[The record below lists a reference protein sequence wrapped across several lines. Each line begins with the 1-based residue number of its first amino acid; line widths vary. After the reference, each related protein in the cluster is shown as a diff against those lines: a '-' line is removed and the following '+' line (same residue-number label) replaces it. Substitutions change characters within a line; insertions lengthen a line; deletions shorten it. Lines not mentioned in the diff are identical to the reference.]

1 MVPFTLG
8 NRHLHVGKHDHTK
21 PEYGGNPE
29 ANVGN
34 VYEHIFFHNTTSANI
49 VAVAPTSVK
58 EGKNPLVNVAFGLY
72 NIYMTKER
80 LDVNTTKSDRSG
92 FAGLLETILRKFR
105 TPMFMMM
112 MAPIAV
118 LYVFCMGVSLSPGI
132 FLFNKVSIL
141 TAESGP
147 LIHSVSLGLSM
158 AAGFFLYGFTIIF
171 LVPMVNKL
179 LPLKVKPHRDS
190 WFSISVIP
198 WYYHNA
204 LHYLVRYTFL
214 DFITPTPLN
223 KLYFQLMGMKVGK
236 GTMINTSNVS
246 DPCLIELGDYVTIGG
261 SATLVAHY
269 GMKGMLIIDKLVIHD
284 NVTIGMRACI
294 FGDVVIGKNA
304 TIKPHDVVLP
314 KSRIPEYNKEAEAA
328 LLAIKSGQIENFKG

>member
-1 MVPFTLG
+1 MATIPRQMLVTSMNISL
-8 NRHLHVGKHDHTK
+8 L
-21 PEYGGNPE
+21 
-29 ANVGN
+29 
-34 VYEHIFFHNTTSANI
+34 ITTSKNI
-49 VAVAPTSVK
+49 VAVAPTARK
-58 EGKNPLVNVAFGLY
+58 MEKNPLVNGAFKLY
-72 NIYMTKER
+72 NIVMTKER
-80 LDVNTTKSDRSG
+80 LDVNSTKSDRTG
-92 FAGLLETILRKFR
+92 FAGLLEGLMRKFR
-105 TPMFMMM
+105 TQMFMVM

-118 LYVFCMGVSLSPGI
+118 LYVFCMGVSLSPGV
-132 FLFNKVSIL
+132 FLFNHVSLL
-141 TAESGP
+141 TANSSP
-147 LIHSVSLGLSM
+147 MIHSVSLGLSI

-171 LVPMVNKL
+171 LVPMVNWF

-190 WFSISVIP
+190 WFSVTVVP

-236 GTMINTSNVS
+236 GTMINTSNIS
-246 DPCLIELGDYVTIGG
+246 DPCLIEIGDYVTIGG

-284 NVTIGMRACI
+284 NVTVGMRACV

-304 TIKPHDVVLP
+304 TIKPHEVVLP

-328 LLAIKSGQIENFKG
+328 LLAIKSGQIENFKNP